1 MEAHMAIVRFDPY
14 REFATLQDRM
24 NRLFGDV
31 YLRDEDVTRRG
42 NWVPAVDIYETD
54 GHDLVIKAELP
65 DMTREDIEV
74 TVENNTLTLKGE
86 RKMPADVKD
95 EQFRRIERAYGAFTR
110 SFSLPNTVD
119 AAKVSAEY
127 KHGVLT
133 VKLPFRE
140 EAKPRTIN
148 VEVAA

>member
-1 MEAHMAIVRFDPY
+1 MRMTRFDPY

-31 YLRDEDVTRRG
+31 YLRDEDVAQRG
-42 NWVPAVDIYETD
+42 SWVPPVDIFETD
-54 GHDLVIKAELP
+54 GRDLVIKAELP

-74 TVENNTLTLKGE
+74 TVENNTLTLRGT
-86 RKMPADVKD
+86 RKLPADVKE
-95 EQFRRIERAYGAFTR
+95 EQFRRIERSYGSFTR
-110 SFSLPNTVD
+110 SFTLPNTVD
-119 AAKVSAEY
+119 AAKVGAEY
-127 KHGVLT
+127 KNGVLT
-133 VKLPFRE
+133 VKLPFKE